1 MSCLDNGVVTT
12 IIDDFFYVRGYRRP
26 GKHICL
32 SSRGFSFILF
42 FVNIIYPENIFVP
55 YLLELLIYFKY
66 SLWDVFNNMHLFCQ
80 VADIDFIFVKKL
92 LYMSAM
98 NTNNVSLCVSW
109 IYTILLVLL
118 LFMGWCFNLELQGNF
133 EPSKSLSQLLN
144 LKEYYQYIV

>member
-1 MSCLDNGVVTT
+1 
-12 IIDDFFYVRGYRRP
+12 
-26 GKHICL
+26 
-32 SSRGFSFILF
+32 
-42 FVNIIYPENIFVP
+42 
-55 YLLELLIYFKY
+55 
-66 SLWDVFNNMHLFCQ
+66 MHLFCQ

-133 EPSKSLSQLLN
+133 EPFKSPSQLLN